1 MNCPYC
7 GLELVWAGFDPDA
20 RETLY
25 RCRKCFKT
33 FYESEVTEDHPEDK
47 DEIPYE

>member
-1 MNCPYC
+1 MNCPRC

-25 RCRKCFKT
+25 RCLRCFKT
-33 FYESEVTEDHPEDK
+33 FYESEVEEDYPEDK
-47 DEIPYE
+47 DEIPYD